1 MLRRVCSIA
10 ARGDRAERLLAS
22 AAIPRGFASS
32 AASGGWWGRGTSSS
46 TDDDGSNVT
55 STSGSVEETSA
66 AWASQTVTRSD
77 NAALHEAASTSGFDP
92 VGVTAA
98 ALEAAHATTGLPWWA
113 TIACGAVAVRV
124 ALFPF
129 TVKQAKAGALLNTA
143 IARAR
148 DRDGKP
154 PRDVKSVLAA
164 ASELR
169 RATDGVSLGWLI
181 GGPLIQLP
189 TFVAAVMSVR
199 RLVADDAVAAKGLS
213 SGGALWFP
221 DLTEVAVH
229 VDTATAPMGVYGA
242 ILPVAVAGALFANI
256 NNAWGGAAEKSKPA
270 LALKLFMEW
279 LTVPTLLVG
288 LTLPQ
293 AVHMYWLP
301 ASVTALAQG
310 AIMRTSAARKALG
323 IDPALARIPRAER
336 GATGDDG
343 RRAEEALADLE
354 SESARDQIG
363 EASARRPAIVFER
376 DLETGEA
383 EALREAAE
391 ATAAEKT
398 EDAERIL
405 ARAAAAETPS
415 APEGKTVSSSSSSS
429 SSSPL
434 SAAAHPAV
442 LFALAQ
448 TRAKLRRWRGAAAA
462 YDACAAGETE
472 NERRGRALAGAGVA
486 WANAGDAAGAAARLE
501 AALVVRPRDLDCMIS
516 LAAVRKKQGDARE
529 ALAVLERAAALAPE
543 VRARFIEPLER
554 ETLGQKKPKK
564 TRESVSRISTRERR
578 DAPRGRGGG
587 GKRQ

>member
-1 MLRRVCSIA
+1 M
-10 ARGDRAERLLAS
+10 
-22 AAIPRGFASS
+22 
-32 AASGGWWGRGTSSS
+32 
-46 TDDDGSNVT
+46 
-55 STSGSVEETSA
+55 
-66 AWASQTVTRSD
+66 
-77 NAALHEAASTSGFDP
+77 
-92 VGVTAA
+92 
-98 ALEAAHATTGLPWWA
+98 
-113 TIACGAVAVRV
+113 
-124 ALFPF
+124 
-129 TVKQAKAGALLNTA
+129 
-143 IARAR
+143 
-148 DRDGKP
+148 
-154 PRDVKSVLAA
+154 AA

-323 IDPALARIPRAER
+323 IDPALAHIPNRRIAER
-336 GATGDDG
+336 GATEDDG
-343 RRAEEALADLE
+343 RAETLADAE
-354 SESARDQIG
+354 
-363 EASARRPAIVFER
+363 AIVFER

-398 EDAERIL
+398 EDAERLL
-405 ARAAAAETPS
+405 ARAAAAETPG
-415 APEGKTVSSSSSSS
+415 GKTGRRRRRRRRRHRL
-429 SSSPL
+429 L

-448 TRAKLRRWRGAAAA
+448 TREAPPARRKQQRTRVRGRRDGERAPGAR
-462 YDACAAGETE
+462 AGGGGRGVGERGGCR
-472 NERRGRALAGAGVA
+472 RRGGAVGGGAG
-486 WANAGDAAGAAARLE
+486 RP
-501 AALVVRPRDLDCMIS
+501 PRDVSCMIS

-529 ALAVLERAAALAPE
+529 ALAVLGAPPRSRRRCARA
-543 VRARFIEPLER
+543 IEPLER
-554 ETLGQKKPKK
+554 GALGQEKNAVGFEKIDA
-564 TRESVSRISTRERR
+564 RAR
-578 DAPRGRGGG
+578 DAARGDAARGRGGG
-587 GKRQ
+587 GENDSREGVYTPWLYEHHTPHT

>member
-1 MLRRVCSIA
+1 MLRRVCSFA

-323 IDPALARIPRAER
+323 IDPALARIPRAEL

-486 WANAGDAAGAAARLE
+486 WANAGDAVGAAARLE
-501 AALVVRPRDLDCMIS
+501 AALVVRPRDVSCMIS

-543 VRARFIEPLER
+543 VRARFIGPLER
-554 ETLGQKKPKK
+554 ETREGQKKKTPK
-564 TRESVSRISTRERR
+564 SVSRISTRERR